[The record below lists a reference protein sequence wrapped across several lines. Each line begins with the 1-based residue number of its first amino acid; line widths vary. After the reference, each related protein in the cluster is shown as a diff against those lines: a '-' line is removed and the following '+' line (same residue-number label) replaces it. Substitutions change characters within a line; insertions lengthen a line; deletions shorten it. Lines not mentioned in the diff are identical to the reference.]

1 MVVFQLGFSNHG
13 FKKNISGM
21 IHIQRTEARQLVEVL
36 MSKTLGMIMMIMVM
50 IVIHM
55 MAMVMQWI
63 KVMKSGRK
71 MEEGEEARSTLT
83 E

>member
-1 MVVFQLGFSNHG
+1 MIVFQLGFPNHG
-13 FKKNISGM
+13 FKQIISGM

-36 MSKTLGMIMMIMVM
+36 TSKTLGMIMMIMVM

>member
-1 MVVFQLGFSNHG
+1 MIVFQLGFSNHG
-13 FKKNISGM
+13 FKQIISGM
-21 IHIQRTEARQLVEVL
+21 IHTQRTEARQLVEVL

>member
-1 MVVFQLGFSNHG
+1 MIVFKLGFLNHG
-13 FKKNISGM
+13 FNQIISGM

>member
-1 MVVFQLGFSNHG
+1 
-13 FKKNISGM
+13 M

-36 MSKTLGMIMMIMVM
+36 TSKTLGMIMMIMVM

-55 MAMVMQWI
+55 MAIQWI

>member
-1 MVVFQLGFSNHG
+1 
-13 FKKNISGM
+13 
-21 IHIQRTEARQLVEVL
+21 

-50 IVIHM
+50 MVIHM
-55 MAMVMQWI
+55 MAMAMQWI

>member
-1 MVVFQLGFSNHG
+1 
-13 FKKNISGM
+13 M
-21 IHIQRTEARQLVEVL
+21 IHTQRTEARQLVEVL

>member
-1 MVVFQLGFSNHG
+1 
-13 FKKNISGM
+13 M

-55 MAMVMQWI
+55 MVMQWI

>member
-1 MVVFQLGFSNHG
+1 
-13 FKKNISGM
+13 M

-36 MSKTLGMIMMIMVM
+36 MSKTLVM

-55 MAMVMQWI
+55 MTMVMQWI